1 MTSQGHGYVSLTHRK
16 LMDGTD
22 RRILDLLRRDARLP
36 TAEVARQVHVSRA
49 TAHERIKRLHETG
62 IIRGSHVVMDPA
74 ALGRPL
80 RAILLVHLV
89 PDIRSDQRT
98 IGKQIAEIPDV
109 DRVHIVS
116 GRYDFVVE
124 VLAKDMDEIGSII
137 LERIRTIE
145 GVGNTETMLCFW
157 SMDGPGI
164 SLD

>member
-1 MTSQGHGYVSLTHRK
+1 
-16 LMDGTD
+16 MDPTD
-22 RRILDLLRRDARLP
+22 RRILDLLRRDARIP
-36 TAEVARQVHVSRA
+36 TAQVARAIGVSRA

-62 IIRGSHVVMDPA
+62 VITGSQVTVDPA

-89 PDIRSDQRT
+89 PDAASDQRT
-98 IGKQIAEIPDV
+98 IAKQIAGIPDV
-109 DRVHIVS
+109 DRVHIVT

-137 LERIRTIE
+137 LERIRTID

-157 SMDGPGI
+157 SLDGPGI
-164 SLD
+164 TID